1 MIEDFPEDPTEF
13 SPEHLNLLLRDGGFA
28 PPNPGAEI
36 SAVVSEP
43 LAEESAFLGS
53 LARLHVTWKVNDTSL
68 PDRLVVK
75 VPTQDPGGRQVGE
88 MLNVWFRESEF
99 YFRLAPLITTPVPTC
114 RANFVENNKAVL
126 ILDDL
131 HPANPGDQL
140 NGASVEQAR
149 AAVEALARLHA
160 PFWTRSRPA
169 SLNWVPGIDAPRLVD
184 GLGQAM
190 SQALPRFIERFGEL
204 LPTQG
209 LDWLHKFVPLLGGWQ
224 NSLMSNPLTITHADY
239 RLANMLFDHN
249 GNITVIDWQT
259 AMFSGGAT
267 DLSFFL
273 ATNLSVETRRSL
285 EDELIDTYVE
295 TLVGLGVDR
304 SATQH
309 IRVDYEQAHLW
320 WMGMLANNLSTI
332 ETPTPESKRLF
343 EVMLTRLYAAAL
355 DANSGRFLSSY

>member
-1 MIEDFPEDPTEF
+1 
-13 SPEHLNLLLRDGGFA
+13 
-28 PPNPGAEI
+28 
-36 SAVVSEP
+36 
-43 LAEESAFLGS
+43 
-53 LARLHVTWKVNDTSL
+53 
-68 PDRLVVK
+68 
-75 VPTQDPGGRQVGE
+75 
-88 MLNVWFRESEF
+88 
-99 YFRLAPLITTPVPTC
+99 
-114 RANFVENNKAVL
+114 
-126 ILDDL
+126 
-131 HPANPGDQL
+131 
-140 NGASVEQAR
+140 
-149 AAVEALARLHA
+149 
-160 PFWTRSRPA
+160 
-169 SLNWVPGIDAPRLVD
+169 
-184 GLGQAM
+184 M
-190 SQALPRFIERFGEL
+190 SQALPRFVERFGEL
-204 LPTQG
+204 LPAQG
-209 LDWLHKFVPLLGGWQ
+209 VDWLHKFVPLLGGWQ

-343 EVMLTRLYAAAL
+343 EAMLTRLYAAAL